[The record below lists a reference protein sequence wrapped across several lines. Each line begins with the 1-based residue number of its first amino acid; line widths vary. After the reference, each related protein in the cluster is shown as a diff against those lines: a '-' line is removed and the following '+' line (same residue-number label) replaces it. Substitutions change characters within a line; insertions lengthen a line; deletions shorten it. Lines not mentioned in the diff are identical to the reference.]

1 MKTRSR
7 VFIEGLDPN
16 LINGNMPAPMPIR
29 AIRGAITASENS
41 REAILEASSLLLK
54 AIIETNDLHSNQVV
68 AATFSVTQ
76 DLNRAYPAEA
86 ARSLGWTEVALMCF
100 QEMHVEGGL
109 EMCIRVRVLIEKD
122 LAQAEIKHQYMQ
134 GAADLRK
141 DWQEEQR

>member
-1 MKTRSR
+1 MDFH
-7 VFIEGLDPN
+7 FIGPN
-16 LINGNMPAPMPIR
+16 LISGNMPAPMPIR

-41 REAILEASSLLLK
+41 LEAILEASSLLLQ
-54 AIIETNDLHSNQVV
+54 AIIDTNDLHSNEVV

-86 ARSLGWTEVALMCF
+86 ARSLGWTEAALMCF

-109 EMCIRVRVLIEKD
+109 AMCIRVRVLIEKD
-122 LAQAEIKHQYMQ
+122 LAQAEIKHQYMR

-141 DWQEEQR
+141 DRQEEQR